1 MQELDLTVSPQ
12 QASDEAALK
21 KIILSSLG
29 KNATHFSS
37 YRIIRRSIDARSRN
51 VKINLRAQIFF
62 KEEIPASLIPAF
74 HFQKNMSSKS
84 VVIVGAGPA
93 GLFAAL
99 LLLEHGI
106 L

>member
-1 MQELDLTVSPQ
+1 MSEEKLPRQLHLAIFLFANCRLQIAHSFSMQELDLTVSPQ

-62 KEEIPASLIPAF
+62 KEEIPASLIPA
-74 HFQKNMSSKS
+74 
-84 VVIVGAGPA
+84 
-93 GLFAAL
+93 
-99 LLLEHGI
+99 
-106 L
+106 